1 MQGRRAQLRGGAQ
14 AVHLS
19 PDELARLAKALAEHP
34 DKQAADIVRLLLLT
48 GARKGEALAM
58 RFADVDLTT
67 GIWTKLAHTL
77 KQKKDHI
84 VPLSAPARALLADIE
99 AEHRRLHPKRPLPTY
114 VFPGRY
120 GHDFR
125 QNITKN
131 WNALIKA
138 AGISGARIHDLR
150 HSYASFGA
158 SLGGSLPLLGALLGH
173 SNAATTS
180 RYAHLLSDPQ
190 REMTERIGSFIE
202 NAGKPVPDNEVPLK
216 RGGAS

>member
-1 MQGRRAQLRGGAQ
+1 MFSL
-14 AVHLS
+14 AVRWGMRSDNPCKGVERNYEAARKRYLS

-77 KQKKDHI
+77 KQKRDHI

-125 QNITKN
+125 QNITRN
-131 WNALIKA
+131 WNTLIKA
-138 AGISGARIHDLR
+138 ASISGARIHDLR

-158 SLGGSLPLLGALLGH
+158 SLGGSLPLLGALFGH
-173 SNAATTS
+173 STRPRQADTHTCSAIHS
-180 RYAHLLSDPQ
+180 AR
-190 REMTERIGSFIE
+190 
-202 NAGKPVPDNEVPLK
+202 
-216 RGGAS
+216 